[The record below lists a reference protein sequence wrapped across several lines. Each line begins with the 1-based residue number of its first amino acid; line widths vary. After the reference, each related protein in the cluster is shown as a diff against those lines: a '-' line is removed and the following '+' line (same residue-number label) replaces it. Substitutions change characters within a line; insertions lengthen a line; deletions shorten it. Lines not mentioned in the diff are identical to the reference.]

1 MFSQVQVILEKL
13 QEGIHLYLGTI
24 CTSTCMCTIFP
35 LSLFLRNF
43 HEVQTCI
50 LHVNDMVE
58 FWEWGRAREEGLN
71 VHLHVHTGTPNTC
84 FTHITQGTRCVKESP
99 ISSRNTY
106 TWSVGGMG
114 EGLEIASVE
123 VSGNIVT
130 HRNDIPSHRLGKE
143 YNVRM

>member
-58 FWEWGRAREEGLN
+58 F
-71 VHLHVHTGTPNTC
+71 
-84 FTHITQGTRCVKESP
+84 
-99 ISSRNTY
+99 
-106 TWSVGGMG
+106 
-114 EGLEIASVE
+114 
-123 VSGNIVT
+123 
-130 HRNDIPSHRLGKE
+130 
-143 YNVRM
+143 